1 MANSRKSRSPSRN
14 DAGSLTTAFET
25 ALADIAARVAISGA
39 DPRIAVAF
47 SGGLDSSVLLHL
59 ASGYAR
65 ERHLALTAFHVHH
78 GLSPN
83 ADAWLAHCEQA
94 AAACGVPL
102 VWRQVEVSDDS
113 GRGIEEAARIARY
126 RALGEMCRES
136 GCRLLLT
143 AHHQDDQAET
153 VLLQLLR
160 GAGVAGLSGM
170 DACNTAPA
178 LLGDPALMMGRP
190 LLTASRAALELF
202 AGAHGIDHVDDP
214 SNDDP
219 RYARNA
225 LRHRVMPVLAEGFPG
240 FAQRFAR
247 SARHAASAQQLL
259 VELAEQDFAA
269 CTEGDAL
276 DIDRFRCMSPARSD
290 NLLRYWF
297 ARRGMRMPS
306 TAWLEELRS
315 QLLGAK
321 ADAQILVGHP
331 DCEIHRHRNRIVMTP
346 RRALPDPEQD
356 QAMFCWNGAA
366 RMAFPAFGGSLHFES
381 AEQGVDA
388 DWLRTQS
395 LALHWRTGGWRL
407 KPAANRPTRSLK
419 YHYQAADVPA
429 WERNHLPLV
438 SIGPQLLYAAGI
450 GMDCHHFS
458 QGDGVRISLRWEADT
473 GIKTASAT
481 A

>member
-1 MANSRKSRSPSRN
+1 MPIE
-14 DAGSLTTAFET
+14 DARATAARFER
-25 ALADIAARVAISGA
+25 ALGAIAARVLDFAAPAPAPAPERRALAIA
-39 DPRIAVAF
+39 Y

-59 ASGYAR
+59 AKAYATVNDI
-65 ERHLALTAFHVHH
+65 ALHAFHIHH
-78 GLSPN
+78 GLSGQ
-83 ADAWLAHCEQA
+83 ADAWLAHCTARTAALGIAFDARRIHVDQA
-94 AAACGVPL
+94 GG
-102 VWRQVEVSDDS
+102 E
-113 GRGIEEAARIARY
+113 GIEGAARRERY
-126 RALGEMCRES
+126 AALGALCREH
-136 GCRLLLT
+136 GVTLLLT
-143 AHHQDDQAET
+143 AHHEDDQAET

-190 LLTASRAALELF
+190 LLTASRAALEAF

-225 LRHRVMPVLAEGFPG
+225 LRHRVMPLLAEGFPG

-259 VELAEQDFAA
+259 VELAEQDFSL
-269 CTEGDAL
+269 CIEGDAL

-321 ADAQILVGHP
+321 ADARILVGHP